1 MITKENMSTKE
12 FVLTNKK
19 LFEDVAKEYSRPV
32 SSGERYTQL
41 NYDRILNDMCEYIDG
56 YIKYKNNGEDHLK
69 ALFAVNV
76 GKKVG
81 LGFRFNYI
89 YARGYYQNQSAAH
102 FNYTL
107 YGSYLGDRYE
117 AHLLMSTNHEKM
129 AENGKTPILDVQELG
144 IDFGGLTAVN
154 DLNLQVFDGEIA
166 GLIGPNGAGKT
177 TVFNLLT
184 KVYKPTRGKIFF
196 DGKDTAGKSVV
207 DINKAGIARTFQN
220 IRLFGNLSVLDNV
233 KTGFHNVTP
242 YSPITA
248 ILRLPKFFASEK
260 EIDEKA
266 RDLLKIMELD
276 DYADY
281 LASNLPYGAQRRL
294 EIARALATN
303 PKLLLLDEPAAG
315 MNPQE
320 TEELM
325 DMIRFVRD
333 HFGIAILLIEHD
345 MKLVMGICERIT
357 VLNYGMMLAQ
367 GTPEEIQSNPEV
379 IKAYLGD

>member
-1 MITKENMSTKE
+1 M
-12 FVLTNKK
+12 
-19 LFEDVAKEYSRPV
+19 A
-32 SSGERYTQL
+32 
-41 NYDRILNDMCEYIDG
+41 
-56 YIKYKNNGEDHLK
+56 
-69 ALFAVNV
+69 
-76 GKKVG
+76 
-81 LGFRFNYI
+81 
-89 YARGYYQNQSAAH
+89 
-102 FNYTL
+102 
-107 YGSYLGDRYE
+107 
-117 AHLLMSTNHEKM
+117 EKM

-233 KTGFHNVTP
+233 KTGFYNVTP